1 MATRQELI
9 RTTFKK
15 GATFASGGITVLITE
30 TPEIT
35 PGEVDGSF
43 YSSLVKIRFN
53 AQVGQMKLYRQD
65 GSEVELNEKDAQK
78 WLKMGLATV
87 DNPKVPKPKPA
98 PKQEAK

>member
-1 MATRQELI
+1 
-9 RTTFKK
+9 
-15 GATFASGGITVLITE
+15 
-30 TPEIT
+30 
-35 PGEVDGSF
+35 
-43 YSSLVKIRFN
+43 
-53 AQVGQMKLYRQD
+53 MKLYRQD